1 MVDYFLCNRV
11 YLQVHQL
18 LQQQTNITDHDLLY
32 TCLPLLAANVAP
44 PTATADRPTPP
55 PKSEG
60 EPTPIPVKQ

>member
-32 TCLPLLAANVAP
+32 TRLPLLAANVAP
-44 PTATADRPTPP
+44 PTAAADRSTPP
-55 PKSEG
+55 PL
-60 EPTPIPVKQ
+60 P